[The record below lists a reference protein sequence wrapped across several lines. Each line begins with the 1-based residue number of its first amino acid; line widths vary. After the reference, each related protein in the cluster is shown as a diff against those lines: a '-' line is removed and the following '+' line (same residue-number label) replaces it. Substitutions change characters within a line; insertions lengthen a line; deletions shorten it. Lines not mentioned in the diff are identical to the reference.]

1 MLITLVGFMGAGKSG
16 VGKALAQRLGW
27 RFLDLDDLVESREA
41 RAIPD
46 IFAVS
51 GESGFRYAETQALK
65 ELLTA
70 KSLSER
76 SIVLSLGGGAICQPE
91 NQALLE
97 RANSVIVFLSASAQE
112 LWQRCVTRQKLGAET
127 RPRPLLKDEA
137 SFKQLYSERLPHYER
152 AHIHVATSGKSMEQ
166 TADDVFSVLYSGNY
180 LQKAETGE

>member
-1 MLITLVGFMGAGKSG
+1 MLISLVGFMGAGKSG

-27 RFLDLDDLVESREA
+27 RYIDLDDLVESREA
-41 RAIPD
+41 RSVAE
-46 IFAVS
+46 IFAAS
-51 GESGFRYAETQALK
+51 GETAFRYAESQALK

-70 KSLSER
+70 KSLSET

-97 RANSVIVFLSASAQE
+97 RAQSVIVFLSASAQE
-112 LWQRCVTRQKLGAET
+112 LWQRCVTKQTLGTET

-152 AHIHVATSGKSMEQ
+152 AQVKVTTSGKSVDQ
-166 TADDVFSVLYSGNY
+166 TAEEIHSALRKGDWLPDVTAN
-180 LQKAETGE
+180 A